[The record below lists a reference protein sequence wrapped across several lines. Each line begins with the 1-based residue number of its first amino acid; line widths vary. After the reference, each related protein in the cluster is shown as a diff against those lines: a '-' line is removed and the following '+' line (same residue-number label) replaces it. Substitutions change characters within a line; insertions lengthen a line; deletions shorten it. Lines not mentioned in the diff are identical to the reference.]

1 MRKKFININEEIN
14 RIKSLFTEERV
25 FGNLVEQDEK
35 KTGCIQGNC
44 QDGQGTLK
52 DEDGRT
58 YTGEFKDGKFNGKG
72 TWEHKNGDKYEGQF
86 LNGKYHGEGTY
97 YYKEDNEK
105 YEGTWSN
112 GNIFNGEGVYHVL
125 DSDGNLIEYVGK
137 FKNGKLNDE
146 QGVIRYD
153 VNGKKYFGNFENGVF
168 KHGTEFHYG
177 TRLYTGGFL
186 NGKYHGK
193 GTSFDE
199 NGKIRYEGTWENG
212 KKNGEGTLYENGK
225 TYKVKHKYGEEIGRE
240 KITNSKKTNSRDK
253 SSEEEGSKSSLG
265 KSSEEGSESSV
276 DKSSEEGSESN
287 EKEDNVLEVR
297 ERKCNNR
304 IDKYLRRFEKNPSF
318 LGDITKNKGEDN
330 SEYKIIEY
338 CITNFGDNYT
348 GNQNLNRFLDKLGI
362 PKPEE
367 KINTEKNSFNIIIDG
382 KKVATL
388 KRLKTYEYKL
398 YGEENFR
405 MIQNGS
411 FINDKLKQ
419 KVFEVLKT
427 IETGETIESLNKKVE
442 IIDNN
447 YKYPQTI
454 TFKIN
459 P

>member
-52 DEDGRT
+52 DEKGRT

-72 TWEHKNGDKYEGQF
+72 TWEHKNGDKYKGEF

-112 GNIFNGEGVYHVL
+112 GNVLNGEGVHHGL
-125 DSDGNLIEYVGK
+125 DSDGNLIEYKGK
-137 FKNGKLNDE
+137 FKNGKLDDK
-146 QGVIRYD
+146 QGVIRYN
-153 VNGKKYFGNFENGVF
+153 VNGKKYFGNFDNGVF
-168 KHGTEFHYG
+168 KYGTEYIYG
-177 TRLYTGGFL
+177 TKNYTGGFL

-193 GTSFDE
+193 GTLFYE

-212 KKNGEGTLYENGK
+212 KINGEGTLYDDGK
-225 TYKVKHKYGEEIGRE
+225 TYKVKHKYGEEIERVE
-240 KITNSKKTNSRDK
+240 ITNSKKTNSDNIEGK
-253 SSEEEGSKSSLG
+253 SSEEEGSE
-265 KSSEEGSESSV
+265 SSE
-276 DKSSEEGSESN
+276 KEE
-287 EKEDNVLEVR
+287 NVLEVR

-318 LGDITKNKGEDN
+318 LGDITTNKDEDN

-367 KINTEKNSFNIIIDG
+367 KINTKKNSFNIIIDG

-411 FINDKLKQ
+411 FINDRLKE
-419 KVFEVLKT
+419 KVFEVLKE
-427 IETGETIESLNKKVE
+427 IESNETDESLNKKVE

>member
-35 KTGCIQGNC
+35 KTGCIKGNC
-44 QDGQGTLK
+44 ENGRGTLK
-52 DEDGRT
+52 DEEVRT

-72 TWEHKNGDKYEGQF
+72 TWEHKNGETYKGEF
-86 LNGKYHGEGTY
+86 LNGKYHGKGTY
-97 YYKEDNEK
+97 YYTEDNEK
-105 YEGTWSN
+105 YVGTWSN
-112 GNIFNGEGVYHVL
+112 GNILNGEGVHHGK
-125 DSDGNLIEYVGK
+125 DSDGNLIEYKGT

-168 KHGTEFHYG
+168 KYGTEYYYG
-177 TRLYTGGFL
+177 TIHYTGGFL
-186 NGKYHGK
+186 NGKYHGE
-193 GTSFDE
+193 GTLFDE
-199 NGKIRYEGTWENG
+199 NGKIKYEGTWVNG
-212 KKNGEGTLYENGK
+212 EINGEGTLYENGK
-225 TYKVKHKYGEEIGRE
+225 TYKVKHENGKEIGRE
-240 KITNSKKTNSRDK
+240 EITNSKKTNSDN
-253 SSEEEGSKSSLG
+253 SVD

-276 DKSSEEGSESN
+276 DKSSEEEGSESS
-287 EKEDNVLEVR
+287 EKEENVLEVR

-318 LGDITKNKGEDN
+318 LGDITTNKDEDN

-338 CITNFGDNYT
+338 CITNFGNNYT

-362 PKPEE
+362 TKPEE
-367 KINTEKNSFNIIIDG
+367 KINTNKNSFNIIIDG

-411 FINDKLKQ
+411 FINDRLKE
-419 KVFEVLKT
+419 KVFEVLKE
-427 IETGETIESLNKKVE
+427 IESNETDESLNKKVE

>member
-72 TWEHKNGDKYEGQF
+72 TWIHKNGDKYEGQF

-97 YYKEDNEK
+97 YYKEDNKK
-105 YEGTWSN
+105 YVGTWSN
-112 GNIFNGEGVYHVL
+112 GNILNGEGVHHVL

-146 QGVIRYD
+146 KGVIRYD
-153 VNGKKYFGNFENGVF
+153 KNKKKYFGNFVNGELTN
-168 KHGTEFHYG
+168 GTESYYK
-177 TRLYTGGFL
+177 TRHYTGGFL
-186 NGKYHGK
+186 NGKYHGE
-193 GTSFDE
+193 GTLFDKK
-199 NGKIRYEGTWENG
+199 GKINYVGTWVNG
-212 KKNGEGTLYENGK
+212 EINGEGTLYDDDGKTYTVKHENGK
-225 TYKVKHKYGEEIGRE
+225 EIDRVD
-240 KITNSKKTNSRDK
+240 ITNPQKTNSDN
-253 SSEEEGSKSSLG
+253 SVG
-265 KSSEEGSESSV
+265 KSSEKEGSESSLGN
-276 DKSSEEGSESN
+276 SSEEEVSNSSE
-287 EKEDNVLEVR
+287 EEDNVLEVR

-318 LGDITKNKGEDN
+318 LGDITEIKDEDN

-348 GNQNLNRFLDKLGI
+348 GNQNINRFLDKLGI

-367 KINTEKNSFNIIIDG
+367 KINTKKNSFNIIIDG

-419 KVFEVLKT
+419 KVFKVLKD
-427 IETGETIESLNKKVE
+427 IETNETDESLNKKVE